1 MKNILVR
8 LVLAPVIYVAGC
20 AATKPSLMGSA
31 KAVHPTS
38 SLQENAKAIEI
49 NIESTPA
56 AVSEQ
61 QLQDWISTAAR
72 AVSNYYGRFPVPHVA
87 VSVSV
92 GSGGHD
98 INGRTFNGERINLVL
113 GTDLTSADLTSDWV
127 LTHEMFH
134 LAFPDLAED
143 HNWMNEGLSTYLEP
157 VARARIGTLAVRQFW
172 KETVEGMPQGLPEQG
187 DQGLDRTHTWG
198 RTYWGGCMYWLM
210 ADIQIREQTRGKRS
224 LQDAL
229 RAIVDAGG
237 DGSEGWKVARVFQVG
252 DRATGTTVL
261 RDLYDQM
268 ALKPDRIDL
277 EALWKKLGIVYRDGQ
292 VVFDNHAPLAFV
304 REAIT
309 SNQGP
314 QVH

>member
-1 MKNILVR
+1 MKDILML
-8 LVLAPVIYVAGC
+8 LVLAPGIYLAGC
-20 AATKPSLMGSA
+20 AATEAGPMGSA
-31 KAVHPTS
+31 RAVHPAS
-38 SLQENAKAIEI
+38 SLADNARAVEI
-49 NIESTPA
+49 HIESKPA

-61 QLQDWISTAAR
+61 QLQNWISTAAR
-72 AVSNYYGRFPVPHVA
+72 AVSNYYGRFPVQHVA
-87 VSVSV
+87 INVSAESR
-92 GSGGHD
+92 GHD
-98 INGRTFNGERINLVL
+98 INGRTFNGERINLIL
-113 GTDLTSADLTSDWV
+113 GTDLTSADLKNDWV

-157 VARARIGTLAVRQFW
+157 VARARIGTLGVKEFW

-229 RAIVDAGG
+229 RAILNAGG
-237 DGSEGWKVARVFQVG
+237 DGSKRWQVTRVFEVG

-268 ALKPDRIDL
+268 ALKPDPIDL
-277 EALWKKLGIVYRDGQ
+277 EALWRKLGIVYRDGQ
-292 VVFDNHAPLAFV
+292 LVFDNHAPLAFV

-309 SNQGP
+309 SNQAP
-314 QVH
+314 AMQ